1 MDVREKSRKFA
12 LWFCAGATRFFHV
25 LARQARGIVQV
36 HEIFIAATENGAGIQ
51 YAVIRI
57 TNRDIR
63 RRERGTGTYHTR
75 KEFLRLCEKIWEWH
89 PYTIGKEIFS
99 ATLGVFPIMSSET
112 DLSAFPY
119 ILAPIPRGKATVY
132 YVVREGTLPWAI
144 FLLRIFSNYFLQKFE
159 KIRITVRKSDN
170 YVWIFC

>member
-75 KEFLRLCEKIWEWH
+75 KEFLRLRKNMGVTSIHHRKRDFLRHFGGFSHNVEWNWFECVPIHISSNSPRKSYGILRSKGRYIALGHFSSSNFFKLLLAKIWKNKNYGSKEW
-89 PYTIGKEIFS
+89 
-99 ATLGVFPIMSSET
+99 
-112 DLSAFPY
+112 
-119 ILAPIPRGKATVY
+119 
-132 YVVREGTLPWAI
+132 
-144 FLLRIFSNYFLQKFE
+144 
-159 KIRITVRKSDN
+159 
-170 YVWIFC
+170 